1 MIIEYWRRITFN
13 FTGDKAPLTG
23 VFVVQVDSTGTPI
36 IEQGSTECNYVNISG
51 DTVKMCEFYNNDL
64 SFSTDTGRGLCSNFV
79 TALENTIYTE
89 IEPSGTWSYVNANKE
104 GYIISAEAGEDG
116 SISPNGEVPVLSGQD
131 QAFTITPSEGYKIAS
146 VLVDGTEA
154 KQDLVNNVY
163 TFTNVSTVH
172 TISASFEVLTTYD
185 IEIEMD
191 LTDKD
196 FDFVWGNFLDNIT
209 VSGALNIVSSTSDV
223 TTGTGTITITETDIL
238 PDNVFQ
244 SQTHITSVVLPDCFI
259 EIEDAA
265 FAGCSNMVSIT
276 LPDTIEVIGADVF
289 SECTS
294 LTSLELPAS
303 VTEVGEGFLDA
314 CDSLEEVI
322 CLATVPPTT
331 GTTISTLTLPE
342 LQVPESSVSAYQN
355 DTVWGG
361 AFTVIKSTTPG
372 PKPVKG
378 YGFNTS
384 GMIDTD
390 YLNEVFIRRN

>member
-1 MIIEYWRRITFN
+1 MWRIVTFN
-13 FTGDKAPLTG
+13 FTGKGTYEGTFAIEVDNSGVPVQTG
-23 VFVVQVDSTGTPI
+23 
-36 IEQGSTECNYVNISG
+36 GSLNFTSISG
-51 DTVKMCEFYNNDL
+51 DAVEDCNYSGSGALYIANNTL
-64 SFSTDTGRGLCSNFV
+64 SLGAVLNNFPSAVEGQTYTDG
-79 TALENTIYTE
+79 
-89 IEPSGTWSYVNANKE
+89 EPTRSWSYVNATT
-104 GYIISAEAGEDG
+104 YTIIASAGTG
-116 SISPNGEVPVLSGQD
+116 GLISPSGSVSVFEGQD

-146 VLVDGTEA
+146 VLVDGTET

-163 TFTNVSTVH
+163 TFTNVSSVH
-172 TISASFEVLTTYD
+172 TIAASFEELGIYD
-185 IEIEMD
+185 IIIEMD
-191 LTDKD
+191 LTGEYFKFEFQKLID
-196 FDFVWGNFLDNIT
+196 GIIAA
-209 VSGALNIVSSTSDV
+209 GALDIVSSTNDI
-223 TTGTGTITITETDIL
+223 TTGTGTITITGTDTL

-244 SQTHITSVVLPDCFI
+244 SQTHITSVVLPDCFT

-276 LPDTIEVIGADVF
+276 LPDTIEVIGADAF

-314 CDSLEEVI
+314 CDSLETLT
-322 CLATVPPTT
+322 CNSPVPPTT
-331 GTTISTLTLPE
+331 GSTISTLTLPE

-355 DTVWGG
+355 NPVWGST
-361 AFTVIKSTTPG
+361 FTVIKSTTPG